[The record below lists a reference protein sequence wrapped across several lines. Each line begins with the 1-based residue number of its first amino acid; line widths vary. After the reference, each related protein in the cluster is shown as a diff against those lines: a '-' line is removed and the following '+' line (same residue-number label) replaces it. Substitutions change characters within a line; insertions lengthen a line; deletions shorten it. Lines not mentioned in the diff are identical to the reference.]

1 MHSHCAHCTV
11 TVPKNLHMQICV
23 FWMVAWLEH
32 AECQLQA
39 VDQVFFAV
47 CVLKNLAMLDIGIV
61 ALIFQFFIG
70 LNTVFHFH
78 LSIWLQQKP
87 RQPC

>member
-11 TVPKNLHMQICV
+11 TVPKSLHMQKCAV
-23 FWMVAWLEH
+23 WLEAWLEH

-47 CVLKNLAMLDIGIV
+47 LAPLKV
-61 ALIFQFFIG
+61 AG
-70 LNTVFHFH
+70 SY
-78 LSIWLQQKP
+78 SIADSSAHIIQ
-87 RQPC
+87 